1 MVDIAVGARRV
12 GQCVADGIDR
22 RAGDDASDHLA
33 GLRLTEVVDGDRRVV
48 GAGDVD
54 RELGDVV
61 VAQGVAHQVAEVF
74 ADDLAGT
81 QALHGSIALAEGIG
95 VRAVGS
101 DAQVAVGAG
110 DRRAAACRNGG
121 EDAASRLLADP
132 DPVDGAAFAV
142 GVDVGVA
149 GRWIRQ
155 HVAGRRRTA
164 AAVRH
169 SARLGG
175 RPDVI
180 DADRVVVGT
189 LDGDGQR
196 RGRRQAALIAEFV
209 GEDLG
214 QCIAA
219 QA

>member
-101 DAQVAVGAG
+101 DAQVAVGAR

-142 GVDVGVA
+142 GVDGVA
-149 GRWIRQ
+149 GRCIRQ
-155 HVAGRRRTA
+155 HVAARRRNA
-164 AAVRH
+164 AAARH

-196 RGRRQAALIAEFV
+196 RGRRHAALIAEFV

-214 QCIAA
+214 QRIAA